1 MWFCLVTSFPFLSER
16 LPVTQFEYFSL
27 SRVGEARDVVVVID
41 VLRAFTTA
49 AYAFER
55 GAEKILPVSSIAD
68 AFNLKTQFPESL
80 IMGEENG
87 VKPEGFDFGNSPMV
101 ISKQDLKNR
110 TMIQRTSA
118 GTQGLTRTKN
128 HQILIAASFVV
139 AGSTAKFLKSINP
152 ETVSFI
158 ITGQSMGRDGDE
170 DRACAE
176 YIERLYLGDEPIPED
191 FTARILNS
199 TVGQSF
205 IKENLRYLTQADIEL
220 SSLVDVFDFVMLM
233 KKENSHHVLYPRWFQ
248 E

>member
-1 MWFCLVTSFPFLSER
+1 M
-16 LPVTQFEYFSL
+16 TQFEYFSL

-87 VKPEGFDFGNSPMV
+87 VKPEGFDFGNSPLV
-101 ISKQDLKNR
+101 ISKQNFKSK
-110 TMIQRTSA
+110 TIIQRTSA
-118 GTQGLTRTKN
+118 GTQGLTRIIN

-139 AGSTAKFLKSINP
+139 AGSTARFLKSINP

-191 FTARILNS
+191 FTARILTS
-199 TVGQSF
+199 SVGQSF

-233 KKENSHHVLYPRWFQ
+233 KKENSHHVLYPSWFQ

>member
-1 MWFCLVTSFPFLSER
+1 MTR
-16 LPVTQFEYFSL
+16 FEYFPL
-27 SRVGEARDVVVVID
+27 SRVQEAHGVVVVID

-49 AYAFER
+49 AYAFDR
-55 GAEKILPVSSIAD
+55 GAEKILPVSTIAE

-87 VKPEGFDFGNSPMV
+87 VKPEGFDFGNSPLD
-101 ISKQDLKNR
+101 ISKQNLKNR
-110 TMIQRTSA
+110 IIIQRTSA
-118 GTQGLTRTKN
+118 GTQGLTQTKN
-128 HQILIAASFVV
+128 HRILIAASFVV
-139 AGSTAKFLKSINP
+139 AGATAEFLKSINP

-191 FTARILNS
+191 FTARILTS

-205 IKENLRYLTQADIEL
+205 MKKNLRYLAEADIEM
-220 SSLVDVFDFVMLM
+220 SSLVNIFDFVMLV
-233 KKENSHHVLYPRWFQ
+233 KSEARYRVLYPCWFQ
-248 E
+248 K